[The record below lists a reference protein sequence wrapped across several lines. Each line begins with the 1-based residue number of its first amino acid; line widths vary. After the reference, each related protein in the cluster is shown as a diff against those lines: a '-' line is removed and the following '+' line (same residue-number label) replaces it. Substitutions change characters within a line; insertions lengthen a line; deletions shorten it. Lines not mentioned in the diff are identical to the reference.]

1 MPTPRKAAPE
11 VDTTDPSNASPEA
24 RELVGKGAAPAQ
36 VDVERLLKQIRDL
49 QNRITQ
55 VEGARGTPSDPVEAG
70 LKNLYDH
77 VVVRKN
83 MHLML
88 SPDAFSE
95 LVKALILAQEQGTD
109 GLTEADVAYLRECVD
124 DLPSTVEGKE
134 YLQQLAHDLR
144 TVVRE
149 RDQRDQETEV

>member
-24 RELVGKGAAPAQ
+24 RELASKGAAPVQ
-36 VDVERLLKQIRDL
+36 VDIEGLLKQIRDL
-49 QNRITQ
+49 QNRIAQ

-88 SPDAFSE
+88 SPEAFDE
-95 LVKALILAQEQGTD
+95 TLKALAVAKEQGTD
-109 GLTEADVAYLRECVD
+109 SLTADDVAYLRECVD
-124 DLPSTVEGKE
+124 GLPSTVEGKE

-149 RDQRDQETEV
+149 RNQVEV